1 MSRARTDSDDRGSA
15 RRESASRD
23 RFRSISQISEAA
35 AASSPLPAGFEF
47 LHRDALLEIKQEY
60 VHVFYKHPHL
70 GWVALQRDLSRKH
83 DHLAGMIAT
92 GHVVVPTTS
101 PAARPARFLLEFRH
115 RANPAR
121 VLLRLPDD
129 AHGDGSPPPTVRS
142 APYLLFVDHVWC
154 VRHLP
159 KHGPSPPRTRA
170 FLDARATTRAFTS
183 GVDSD

>member
-1 MSRARTDSDDRGSA
+1 MPSDSERGSA
-15 RRESASRD
+15 AVRRDSASRE
-23 RFRSISQISEAA
+23 RFRSLSQCSEV
-35 AASSPLPAGFEF
+35 ASVPAHPLPAGFDF
-47 LHRDALLEIKQEY
+47 LTRDALLEIKHEY
-60 VHVFYKHPHL
+60 VYLFHKHPQL
-70 GWVALQRDLSRKH
+70 GWVPLQPDRSRRH
-83 DHLAGMIAT
+83 EHLAGMIAS

-159 KHGPSPPRTRA
+159 KHGPSPLRTRA
-170 FLDARATTRAFTS
+170 FPDSHATTRAFTS
-183 GVDSD
+183 GVGSD